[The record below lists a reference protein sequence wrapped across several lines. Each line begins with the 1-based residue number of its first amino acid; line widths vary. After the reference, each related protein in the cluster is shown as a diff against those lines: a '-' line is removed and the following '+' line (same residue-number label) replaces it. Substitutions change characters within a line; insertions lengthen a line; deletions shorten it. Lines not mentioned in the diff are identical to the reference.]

1 MNELA
6 LHGMPT
12 GGNEPIGPFSVSV
25 VIPTYNR
32 CDTVSRAI
40 ESVLAQTRPADE
52 IIVVDDGSTD
62 ESASLL
68 KGRFGSEISY
78 VHQENAG
85 CPAARNR
92 GIAMARGEW
101 VALLDSDD
109 TWLPSKL
116 QVQLAVHETH
126 PELGWS
132 ATGAVLV
139 DATGTTVDSGPG
151 LTRGFPLFTAFDF
164 EPEGFFAKALDRDVI
179 RSLEE
184 EVLYFHGDFFNLLFF
199 GNFIFPSGAIVR
211 RRLFS
216 LAGSFDESF
225 RVAEETE
232 FFHRLSAH
240 ADGAF
245 LFSPLIRYEVGGDQ
259 SLTASRNT
267 VPLIRNA
274 LESLERARHLRPDT
288 AAEWDEAYRAGR
300 ATLLNRL
307 AYAQLSNY
315 DNVSARMSARTALS
329 EGFTSRTA
337 VLYLMSLLPPGM
349 LRALH
354 AAKRRSGK
362 SSR

>member
-1 MNELA
+1 MNDVA
-6 LHGMPT
+6 PDGMSV
-12 GGNEPIGPFSVSV
+12 GSDEPIRPYSVSV

-32 CDTVSRAI
+32 RDTVSRAI

-62 ESASLL
+62 DSQSLL
-68 KGRFGSEISY
+68 TERFGSQISY
-78 VHQENAG
+78 VRQENAG

-126 PELGWS
+126 PDLGWS

-164 EPEGFFAKALDRDVI
+164 EPEDFFAKDLNRDVI
-179 RSLEE
+179 RGSELETP
-184 EVLYFHGDFFNLLFF
+184 YFHGDFFNLLFF
-199 GNFIFPSGAIVR
+199 GNFIFPSSAIVR

-216 LAGSFDESF
+216 LAGSFDASF

-232 FFHRLSAH
+232 FFHRLAAH

-245 LFSPLIRYEVGGDQ
+245 LFSPLIRYEVGGDE
-259 SLTASRNT
+259 SLTASTNT
-267 VPLIRNA
+267 VPLIQNA

-288 AAEWDEAYRAGR
+288 GAEWSESYRAGR

-315 DNVSARMSARTALS
+315 DTSTARMSARTALS
-329 EGFTSRTA
+329 EGITSRA
-337 VLYLMSLLPPGM
+337 AALYLLSLLPPGI

-354 AAKRRSGK
+354 AVKRRSGWN
-362 SSR
+362 SR